1 MKMQSF
7 SPYWF
12 YPWLVEGPAT
22 YGRLRFFTVRDKT
35 PLKPPFLLGRKNQ
48 IYLGML
54 GNYFHQTKP
63 EPIFFPLRL
72 AFLSAL
78 ALHKL
83 NFHYYVSIH
92 EQIRF
97 LLWKSR
103 DYCRTN
109 SMLQTA
115 QFLLLTHVVLICMLF
130 RVFLHVLLTGTEVWT
145 TSCFHAI
152 VQNSQLHAQNMDI
165 MAVT

>member
-1 MKMQSF
+1 MQSF

-22 YGRLRFFTVRDKT
+22 YGRFRFFTVRDKT

-63 EPIFFPLRL
+63 ELIFSPLRL

-78 ALHKL
+78 PLHKL
-83 NFHYYVSIH
+83 NFHLLCFYSRTN
-92 EQIRF
+92 QII
-97 LLWKSR
+97 LWKSR

-165 MAVT
+165 MAVM

>member
-1 MKMQSF
+1 MANGSMKMQSF

-22 YGRLRFFTVRDKT
+22 YGRFRFFTVRDKT

-78 ALHKL
+78 PLHKL

-92 EQIRF
+92 EQIRLF
-97 LLWKSR
+97 FESLVTTAEQIQCYKLHSFYYWH
-103 DYCRTN
+103 
-109 SMLQTA
+109 MLY
-115 QFLLLTHVVLICMLF
+115 
-130 RVFLHVLLTGTEVWT
+130 
-145 TSCFHAI
+145 
-152 VQNSQLHAQNMDI
+152 
-165 MAVT
+165 